1 MYSFYVNYNFS
12 LYFCFMKTK
21 SISAILR
28 NIREELGY
36 SQEYMSIQLEI
47 TQQAYSNIEKNPE
60 KCSLD
65 RLLDISRILQVPLVT
80 LLGLDDHYV
89 QQNFN
94 QAGGNAAT
102 QMNVSPPPSES
113 EAYKM
118 LITELKQEIAFLRGL
133 VSKK

>member
-1 MYSFYVNYNFS
+1 
-12 LYFCFMKTK
+12 MKSK

-65 RLLDISRILQVPLVT
+65 RLRDVSRILQVPLVT

-94 QAGGNAAT
+94 QAGGNAGT

-113 EAYKM
+113 EAYRM